1 MKLIEQLEKI
11 ELREE
16 IFSGVWKAVVNT
28 KEVSVLTIEP
38 GKEIELHEHKD
49 DHEIY
54 IVLKGIVKING
65 IICTEGNI
73 RICNCGESH
82 RAANT
87 SNSEVIIL
95 AIKIDAE

>member
-11 ELREE
+11 EIREE
-16 IFSGVWKAVVNT
+16 IFSGVWKAVVNA

-54 IVLKGIVKING
+54 IVLKGMVQIDGIV
-65 IICTEGNI
+65 CSEENI

-82 RAANT
+82 RVANT